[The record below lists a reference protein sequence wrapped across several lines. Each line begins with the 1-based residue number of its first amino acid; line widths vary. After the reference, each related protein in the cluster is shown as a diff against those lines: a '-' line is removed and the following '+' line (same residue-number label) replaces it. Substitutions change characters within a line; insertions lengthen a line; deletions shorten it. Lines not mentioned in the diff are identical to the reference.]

1 MGRYTNIPTKQSTNG
16 KTIKSTTKYPEIPLS
31 FNDTYVYTTIGDRF
45 DTLAQTYYGNASL
58 WWVISIAN
66 PQLTQNSYYPPIG
79 TQLRIPSDIGQITS
93 LYNELNNN

>member
-16 KTIKSTTKYPEIPLS
+16 KTLKTTTKYPEIPLS

-45 DTLAQTYYGNASL
+45 DILAQTYYGNPSL

-66 PQLTQNSYYPPIG
+66 PQLKQNSYYPPIG
-79 TQLRIPSDIGQITS
+79 TQLRIPSNIGQITS
-93 LYNELNNN
+93 LYNDLNNN